1 MADKTVE
8 ELKSEIEELK
18 QELEERKAALPAH
31 SVRPSQMM
39 EIEELEDKIK
49 AKTKEIENKK

>member
-1 MADKTVE
+1 MTDKTID
-8 ELKSEIEELK
+8 ELQAELESLK
-18 QELEERKAALPAH
+18 QELKDRKDALPAH

-49 AKTKEIENKK
+49 TKTKEIENKK